1 MLFISILDTVY
12 ELTDLP
18 SMSRNETVIINE
30 TVSAVS
36 LDKLWASTV
45 SIS

>member
-1 MLFISILDTVY
+1 MLFISILDIVY

-18 SMSRNETVIINE
+18 AISPNETVIINE

-36 LDKLWASTV
+36 LDKL
-45 SIS
+45 

>member
-18 SMSRNETVIINE
+18 AISRNEIVIINE

-36 LDKLWASTV
+36 LDKL
-45 SIS
+45 

>member
-1 MLFISILDTVY
+1 
-12 ELTDLP
+12 
-18 SMSRNETVIINE
+18 MSRNETVIINE